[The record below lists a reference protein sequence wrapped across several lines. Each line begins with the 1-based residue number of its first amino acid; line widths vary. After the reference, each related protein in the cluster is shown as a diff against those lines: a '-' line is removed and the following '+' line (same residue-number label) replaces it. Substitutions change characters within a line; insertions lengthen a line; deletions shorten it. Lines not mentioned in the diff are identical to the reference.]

1 MALVVPNASEV
12 ILLER
17 MLNKQNTDT
26 MVLKL
31 FTSNTIPVPG
41 TILTNL
47 TECSQT
53 GYTAVTMT
61 NSSWAVAASPL
72 TGAAVATYAE
82 QTFTFS
88 SAASGVDIYGYYV
101 TDTSGTPNLLWV
113 ERFTTAPFSVPP
125 AGGQIAITPTINL
138 ENL

>member
-12 ILLER
+12 ILLAR
-17 MLNKQNTDT
+17 MLNVSNTNT

-31 FTSNTIPVPG
+31 FSSNTVPVPG
-41 TILTNL
+41 TLISNL

-53 GYTAVTMT
+53 GYTPVTLT
-61 NSSWAVAASPL
+61 NTSWAVAASPL

-88 SAASGVDIYGYYV
+88 SAAGGVDIYGYYV
-101 TDTSGTPNLLWV
+101 TDTAGTPNLLWV
-113 ERFTTAPFSVPP
+113 ERFSSAPFSVPP